1 MKLRLRR
8 REEPDVS
15 LTPLIDVVF
24 LLLIFFMVTTTFR
37 KEGEFDVEL
46 PEASNTSAVREE
58 QSLTVAIDA
67 AGFYQIGEQ
76 RLPDRRLSTLS
87 SAIESALNGLG
98 GDPAT
103 PVLIRADGQT
113 PHRAV
118 VRVLDAAS
126 QLGLQNVGVVALS
139 ASIPE

>member
-1 MKLRLRR
+1 MNLRTRR

-46 PEASNTSAVREE
+46 PEASNTSLAQEE
-58 QSLTVAIDA
+58 KSLTVAIDA
-67 AGFYQIGEQ
+67 TGFYHVGDL
-76 RLPDRRLSTLS
+76 RLPDRRLTTLS
-87 SAIESALNGLG
+87 SAIESAVGSLG
-98 GDPAT
+98 GDRTIPI
-103 PVLIRADGQT
+103 LIRADGQT
-113 PHRAV
+113 PHQAV

-126 QLGLQNVGVVALS
+126 QLQLKNFGVVALS
-139 ASIPE
+139 APTTD